1 MPIGCGFCGDVWV
14 PVFWCLVVFVVVF
27 CWLYLIGGA
36 FKVVFWRSLALCLFC
51 WLCLTS
57 QDHQILRLPPKSDQ
71 PRSPIYAL
79 ATKKWQAKISLSG
92 KVRTLLNS
100 ILYISTLV
108 NSLSLYIYI
117 LRNVSASEVSPL
129 NWLWFIYIYI
139 YLYRI
144 LCAMY
149 SIGRLISRK
158 RPTLDTLPYFLTC
171 YMLMFLFICLMFS
184 CFALPEQCAT
194 GPAAAK
200 SCSMSRTSGIWNVG
214 WQRFLSLG
222 GSFAAW
228 LVPARQIPRCLGF
241 CFFRPVASALHQ
253 MPEWCIDIF
262 GVEVLLV
269 SFEFQPLGF
278 AQQGCTWCRCQKSS
292 IFNQGIK

>member
-36 FKVVFWRSLALCLFC
+36 FKVVFWRLLALCLFC

-108 NSLSLYIYI
+108 NSIYIYI

-129 NWLWFIYIYI
+129 NWLWFIYILYI
-139 YLYRI
+139 YISIPNFMRHVLYRKAYFKKATD
-144 LCAMY
+144 LRY
-149 SIGRLISRK
+149 T
-158 RPTLDTLPYFLTC
+158 TLFSD
-171 YMLMFLFICLMFS
+171 MLHVDVFVYLF
-184 CFALPEQCAT
+184 
-194 GPAAAK
+194 
-200 SCSMSRTSGIWNVG
+200 NV
-214 WQRFLSLG
+214 
-222 GSFAAW
+222 
-228 LVPARQIPRCLGF
+228 
-241 CFFRPVASALHQ
+241 
-253 MPEWCIDIF
+253 
-262 GVEVLLV
+262 
-269 SFEFQPLGF
+269 
-278 AQQGCTWCRCQKSS
+278 
-292 IFNQGIK
+292 

>member
-36 FKVVFWRSLALCLFC
+36 FKVVFWRLLALCLFC

-100 ILYISTLV
+100 ILYISTLF
-108 NSLSLYIYI
+108 NSLSLYIYFI
-117 LRNVSASEVSPL
+117 MSVHRKFLH
-129 NWLWFIYIYI
+129 WTGFDIYI
-139 YLYRI
+139 YRI

-158 RPTLDTLPYFLTC
+158 QPTLDTLPYFLTC
-171 YMLMFLFICLMFS
+171 YILMFGFICLMFR

-228 LVPARQIPRCLGF
+228 LVPARQIPCCLGF
-241 CFFRPVASALHQ
+241 CFFDHLHQ
-253 MPEWCIDIF
+253 LFTKGQNDALTYS
-262 GVEVLLV
+262 VLKFCSWVL
-269 SFEFQPLGF
+269 SFSPLGLHSKV
-278 AQQGCTWCRCQKSS
+278 ALGAVARSPASS
-292 IFNQGIK
+292 TRVSNNIGR